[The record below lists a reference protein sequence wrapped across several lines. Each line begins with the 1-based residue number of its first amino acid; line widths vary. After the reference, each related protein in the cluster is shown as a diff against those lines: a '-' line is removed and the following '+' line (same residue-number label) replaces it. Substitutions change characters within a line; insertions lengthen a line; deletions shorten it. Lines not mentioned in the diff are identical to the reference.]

1 MRSLGFKQSGADS
14 CVFIRATKGKKVEVI
29 AVYVGD
35 LILLAETSEEMQ
47 QVKKSLSDIFRMKD
61 MGELHYCLG
70 VNIHIDDNGIVLC
83 QRQYL
88 LRLLEKYGLSD
99 ANTVSTP
106 HRLQFKTSQ
115 G

>member
-29 AVYVGD
+29 AVCVDD
-35 LILLAETSEEMQ
+35 LMLLAETSEGMQ
-47 QVKKSLSDIFRMKD
+47 QIEKSLSDAFKMKV

-83 QRQYL
+83 KRQYL
-88 LRLLEKYGLSD
+88 LRLLGS
-99 ANTVSTP
+99 
-106 HRLQFKTSQ
+106 RC
-115 G
+115 

>member
-1 MRSLGFKQSGADS
+1 M
-14 CVFIRATKGKKVEVI
+14 EVI
-29 AVYVGD
+29 AVCVDD
-35 LILLAETSEEMQ
+35 LMLLAETSEEMQ
-47 QVKKSLSDIFRMKD
+47 QIEKSITDAFKMKD

-83 QRQYL
+83 ERQYL
-88 LRLLEKYGLSD
+88 LRLLEKYGLLD

-106 HRLQFKTSQ
+106 SQ